1 MKQLILSLLLI
12 VLILL
17 LPLHRM
23 LAEHSWLIVIFAIL
37 AILAIIGIYLLDME
51 KFRSMRKKSN

>member
-1 MKQLILSLLLI
+1 
-12 VLILL
+12 
-17 LPLHRM
+17 M